1 MKRVLKG
8 RIEAFDKLLAGRMP
22 EQAAEQIVLNS
33 FLASKEKTDALLA
46 ESSDSILK
54 FTDPLIPFIMAIQE
68 RTREIQRKYDEVNEK
83 LQASVQVLGKAIYE
97 IYGTQIP
104 PDATFSL
111 RIADSTVKIY
121 EYNGTIAPPITTF

>member
-1 MKRVLKG
+1 MKKVLKG
-8 RIEAFDKLLAGRMP
+8 RIEAFDKLLTGRMP

-46 ESSDSILK
+46 EPSDSILK
-54 FTDPLIPFIMAIQE
+54 STDPLIPFIMAIRE

-83 LQASVQVLGKAIYE
+83 LQASVQVLGKSIYE

-111 RIADSTVKIY
+111 RIADSTMKVY
-121 EYNGTIAPPITTF
+121 EYNGTIAPPITMF